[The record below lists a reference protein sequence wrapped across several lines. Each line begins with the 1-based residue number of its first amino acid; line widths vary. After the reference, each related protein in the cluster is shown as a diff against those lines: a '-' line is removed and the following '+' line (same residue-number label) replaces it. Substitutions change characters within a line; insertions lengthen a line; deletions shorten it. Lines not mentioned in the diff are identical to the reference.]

1 MTKGQL
7 STEDQKQSVVE
18 QLWLHYFNR
27 TLYEK
32 GLITETERNKMTSKI
47 NSRKPSRDGR

>member
-1 MTKGQL
+1 MAAKV
-7 STEDQKQSVVE
+7 SSEQKRRCAAE

-32 GLITETERNKMTSKI
+32 GLITEAERNKMKVKI
-47 NSRKPSRDGR
+47 NSRKPSLTEA